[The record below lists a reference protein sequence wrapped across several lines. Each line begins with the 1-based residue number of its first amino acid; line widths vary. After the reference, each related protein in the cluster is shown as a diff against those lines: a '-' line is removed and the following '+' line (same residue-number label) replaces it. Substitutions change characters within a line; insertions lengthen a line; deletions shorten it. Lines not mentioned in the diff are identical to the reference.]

1 MELFCQWGKG
11 SQTFEIGWDLKAD
24 EQKGILDLFMNRMT
38 VPCYQKQVTVENQR
52 DAFMPGL
59 FSLTGMCDQPICKEE
74 VMLWI
79 HRSVS
84 TSERLISFNYF
95 WNLQQL

>member
-24 EQKGILDLFMNRMT
+24 EQKGILDLFVNRMCTLLLKT
-38 VPCYQKQVTVENQR
+38 VTFENQR
-52 DAFMPGL
+52 DAFMSGL
-59 FSLTGMCDQPICKEE
+59 LPLTGMYDQPICKEE

-95 WNLQQL
+95 WNLQQF

>member
-24 EQKGILDLFMNRMT
+24 EQKGILDLFLNRMT
-38 VPCYQKQVTVENQR
+38 VYLIIENTFENQR

-59 FSLTGMCDQPICKEE
+59 
-74 VMLWI
+74 
-79 HRSVS
+79 
-84 TSERLISFNYF
+84 LIIN
-95 WNLQQL
+95 WDV

>member
-24 EQKGILDLFMNRMT
+24 EQKGILDLFVNRMCTLLLKT
-38 VPCYQKQVTVENQR
+38 VTFENQR
-52 DAFMPGL
+52 DAFMSGL
-59 FSLTGMCDQPICKEE
+59 LSLTGMYDQPICKEE

-95 WNLQQL
+95 WNLQQF